1 MAYTKGPWI
10 GLVRNLSR
18 KFQLKFRRKFR
29 LEMPRGTCIYG
40 ITVASKEQGPVIDK
54 TTTVRPQ
61 NGLSRSDFEISVAQ
75 DLWFA
80 FL

>member
-1 MAYTKGPWI
+1 
-10 GLVRNLSR
+10 
-18 KFQLKFRRKFR
+18 
-29 LEMPRGTCIYG
+29 MPRGTCIYG

-75 DLWFA
+75 DLRFA
-80 FL
+80 FYEINSSALKLHSIALIRLNSSDF